1 MRPIYISEIMVE
13 MFKELPSEIIENVSS
28 YLIGEPKHVRLNNTE
43 ALKTIQKKYKIITKN
58 IEITKFRDGKMYEYT
73 LSKQTPFTL
82 DGIEQ
87 IMKSQKDYI
96 RKLSNDDIETLSA
109 TVSVNVDSDNHKC
122 LTLSSHVPDHPQR
135 HDLET
140 KLNGVIHDIKGLIET
155 VNDRRIYGN
164 VININEFIISVYG
177 RNTK

>member
-13 MFKELPSEIIENVSS
+13 MFKELPSEIIGNVSS
-28 YLIGEPKHVRLNNTE
+28 YLIGEPKYVRLNNNE
-43 ALKTIQKKYKIITKN
+43 ALKTIQKKYKIITQN
-58 IEITKFRDGKMYEYT
+58 IEITKFGDGKKYEYT
-73 LSKQTPFTL
+73 MTKQTPFTL

-87 IMKSQKDYI
+87 IMTSQKDYI
-96 RKLSNDDIETLSA
+96 RKLSNDDIETLS
-109 TVSVNVDSDNHKC
+109 VDVNVNVESDSHKC
-122 LTLSSHVPDHPQR
+122 LSLSSLVPYHPQR
-135 HDLET
+135 YDLET

-164 VININEFIISVYG
+164 VININDFTISVYG